1 MELKKKNWQQ
11 ISINDYMELQEIVNR
26 EDAVDVEVGIVALL
40 CGVDEDE
47 IGKLPILEYQRL
59 RREAQFIASFPEV
72 HNKAPKIITIGDK
85 KYDVITNM
93 RKLTTAQY
101 IDFQTYLKMG
111 DGIDNLPN
119 LLSVF
124 ILPKGSKYG
133 DESYDVDKLKNDI
146 KEYLPATTAFEMC
159 GFFQKTFLNSIRNI
173 LFYLELK
180 MRKAKTEKEKEVK
193 KALQEIRLAIRG
205 GGFTKLTQ

>member
-85 KYDVITNM
+85 KYEVITNM